1 MRFGS
6 LRQKTAKE
14 GRRHF
19 EQPLV
24 DTSDV
29 NSFSIGVDGGVGVVE
44 APQLSSTEVAPC
56 QKFHRDKFLRRGVR
70 GVADVNVATGSDECD
85 ETGFGNRPGDVAVDE
100 SSENVVPLPVEVEEK
115 RLGRRRRRRW
125 TPAAE
130 KPKRQRGQR
139 HRSPHDRTAQESG
152 SSVQTGKPFPEQ
164 ERSEEGGLEFE
175 PLPNVPAEADHDAE
189 LDRGDVEQVD
199 ADQQQEKVAKFS
211 TPRKFLY
218 VV

>member
-24 DTSDV
+24 DTADV
-29 NSFSIGVDGGVGVVE
+29 DSFSIGVDGGVGVVE

-56 QKFHRDKFLRRGVR
+56 QKLHRDELLRRGVR

-100 SSENVVPLPVEVEEK
+100 SSENVVP
-115 RLGRRRRRRW
+115 
-125 TPAAE
+125 E
-130 KPKRQRGQR
+130 KPKRQRGPR

-189 LDRGDVEQVD
+189 LDRGHVEQVD

-218 VV
+218 VI